1 MANPDYAAIKSC
13 LDVTDRD
20 FEQALASVRS
30 FNDPSPRQKSFA
42 LLRRMA
48 EVAKPSAGAPR
59 LLALL
64 ARIAKRD
71 WLEGEL
77 TVRLIGDS
85 ELSVLELLVND
96 GASAERVLGPL
107 RIDVPLDEFVR
118 EVEKS
123 RALLAPLRAVECTP
137 RRVELRGRP
146 DYTLLARKASISAFA
161 TELVQGESGE
171 SATPDAANGAPASS
185 VGFAKAEAVL
195 DMPPDL
201 ERRRPP
207 PPPNRKR

>member
-1 MANPDYAAIKSC
+1 MADPDYGAIRSC

-20 FEQALASVRS
+20 FELALASVRS

-48 EVAKPSAGAPR
+48 EVAKPNAGAPR
-59 LLALL
+59 LLTLL

-77 TVRLIGDS
+77 TVRLIGDT

-123 RALLAPLRAVECTP
+123 RALLAPLRALECTP

-146 DYTLLARKASISAFA
+146 DHTLLARKASISAFA
-161 TELVQGESGE
+161 TELVSGESG
-171 SATPDAANGAPASS
+171 SRDAPNGAPASNA
-185 VGFAKAEAVL
+185 GFAKAEAVL